1 MWRLAAAK
9 YAVTNAAIRATDEAL
24 RVAGSAGLAATSPLQ
39 RYFRDAR
46 TAIGQP
52 PIEDVAL
59 TTIGKA
65 ALGVGGGRFGE
76 GEKGGRFAQGG
87 MREKRRTTSP
97 RFL

>member
-1 MWRLAAAK
+1 
-9 YAVTNAAIRATDEAL
+9 
-24 RVAGSAGLAATSPLQ
+24 VAGSAGLAATSPLQ

-65 ALGVGGGRFGE
+65 ALGV
-76 GEKGGRFAQGG
+76 
-87 MREKRRTTSP
+87 
-97 RFL
+97 

>member
-1 MWRLAAAK
+1 
-9 YAVTNAAIRATDEAL
+9 
-24 RVAGSAGLAATSPLQ
+24 LAATSPLQ

-65 ALGVGGGRFGE
+65 ALGV
-76 GEKGGRFAQGG
+76 
-87 MREKRRTTSP
+87 
-97 RFL
+97 

>member
-65 ALGVGGGRFGE
+65 ALGV
-76 GEKGGRFAQGG
+76 
-87 MREKRRTTSP
+87 
-97 RFL
+97 